1 MKNLLI
7 VLSLILGLGIG
18 IAHREAFAANQELTI
33 EEMQPLP
40 KVYIAVISKGGRDQF
55 WQAVRRGAEK
65 AAEDYGVEITFEG
78 PEVDYQIE
86 EQMNIFQ
93 EVLTKNPDAI
103 VVAPLDARAIT
114 PYLQEAQALGIPVI
128 GFDTGVDSP
137 IVRTTVAT
145 DNYAAGALAA
155 DKMAEYIG
163 GEGKVAVL
171 VHDLTSKTGID
182 RSDGFVD
189 TLTINYPSIEVVA
202 VQGTENDPSKAS
214 EATKILLAQYPD
226 IKGLFGGN
234 ESSTIGI
241 VDAVKELNKVGE
253 ITIIGFD
260 AGKQNIEAVREGV
273 VTGAVTQN
281 PKAIG
286 YIGVETGIRAY
297 TGEVLPEFIDTGFA
311 WYDKSNIDTPEMRE
325 LLYE

>member
-7 VLSLILGLGIG
+7 VLSLILGFGIG
-18 IAHREAFAANQELTI
+18 IAQRQAYAADLTI
-33 EEMQPLP
+33 EEMQPSAR
-40 KVYIAVISKGGRDQF
+40 VYIAVISKGGRDQF
-55 WQAVRRGAEK
+55 WEAVRRGAER
-65 AAEDYGVEITFEG
+65 AAADYGVEITFEG

-93 EVLTKNPDAI
+93 EVLAKRPNAI
-103 VVAPLDARAIT
+103 VIAPLDARAIT
-114 PYLQEAQALGIPVI
+114 PYLQEAQAAGIPI
-128 GFDTGVDSP
+128 IAFDTGVDSP

-189 TLTINYPSIEVVA
+189 TLIIKYPNIEVVA
-202 VQGTENDPSKAS
+202 VQGTENDPDKAS
-214 EATKILLAQYPD
+214 EAAKMLLAQYPD
-226 IKGLFGGN
+226 IKGIFGGN
-234 ESSTIGI
+234 ESSTIG
-241 VDAVKELNKVGE
+241 VVEAVKELNKVGE

-260 AGKQNIEAVREGV
+260 AGKQNIEAVREGI

-297 TGEVLPEFIDTGFA
+297 EGEILPEFIDTGFA